1 MIGHL
6 HTYDITYTISLL
18 EVHNPTQYH
27 FSPPKMSSKT
37 AYEDF
42 QSEPQD
48 PLLCD
53 ALKMSLT
60 TAQAWTQIGG
70 ISAADDIATHV
81 LDGSLDEAS
90 TLNLAA
96 TVSNGYFLLRQYIT
110 SATKAPEL
118 VNWATTTYPDTD
130 ERGKMICRRI
140 LFLCSS
146 ERIEGLNVAT
156 LAKGLELGLTDLQDQ
171 LEKKKQDKNLLLQHL
186 REILSGF
193 VCLITVYKTVRE
205 DQEKQTSETLKQ
217 IVPHV
222 LTLATQ
228 NPELLYPCIPI
239 ISCRPDVAVES
250 QKLFVT
256 YLETLEVQL
265 KQVLCATYP
274 DITALAQLLYG
285 LAPLVPIV
293 TTVDGAEPAREILCR
308 VFLPSDEDRK
318 EAIGKTKSIPSRLLK
333 VTEEPEFQD
342 CKFLVNEAQWVLCEE
357 NKDKFTDAI
366 GFGYAAGYLTGFA
379 ASSASTGPA
388 SNSGFGYDKVTGQK
402 LTPELQELK
411 KLQEQISAMSPEEK
425 EREAE
430 KLMYLFNRMKELGI
444 VNFDHPMRA
453 AQESGRFEELD

>member
-1 MIGHL
+1 
-6 HTYDITYTISLL
+6 
-18 EVHNPTQYH
+18 
-27 FSPPKMSSKT
+27 MSSKT
-37 AYEDF
+37 AYENF
-42 QSEPQD
+42 QSKPED
-48 PLLCD
+48 PELCD

-70 ISAADDIATHV
+70 ITAADDIATHV
-81 LDGSLDEAS
+81 LGGSLDETS

-110 SATKAPEL
+110 SATKAPEM

-146 ERIEGLNVAT
+146 ERIEGMNVAT

-171 LEKKKQDKNLLLQHL
+171 LENKKQDKNLLLQHL

-250 QKLFVT
+250 HKLFVT
-256 YLETLEVQL
+256 YLEVLEVQL
-265 KQVLCATYP
+265 QQVLSSAYP

-285 LAPLVPIV
+285 LAPLVPVV
-293 TTVDGAEPAREILCR
+293 TTVEESETSRDILCR
-308 VFLPSDEDRK
+308 VFLPSEEDRK

-342 CKFLVNEAQWVLCEE
+342 CKFLVNEAQWVLCGED
-357 NKDKFTDAI
+357 KDKFTEAI

-379 ASSASTGPA
+379 TASSSTGPA
-388 SNSGFGYDKVTGQK
+388 SSGGSGYDTITGQK
-402 LTPELQELK
+402 LTTELQELK
-411 KLQEQISAMSPEEK
+411 KLQQQISAMSPEEK

-444 VNFDHPMRA
+444 VNFEHPMRA

>member
-1 MIGHL
+1 M
-6 HTYDITYTISLL
+6 T
-18 EVHNPTQYH
+18 
-27 FSPPKMSSKT
+27 SKA
-37 AYEDF
+37 AYQNF
-42 QSEPQD
+42 QSDPQD
-48 PLLCD
+48 PKLCD

-60 TAQAWTQIGG
+60 TAQAWTHIGG
-70 ISAADDIATHV
+70 ISATDDIATHV

-110 SATKAPEL
+110 SASKAPEM

-146 ERIEGLNVAT
+146 EHITEMNVAT

-171 LEKKKQDKNLLLQHL
+171 LENRKQDRNLLLQHL

-205 DQEKQTSETLKQ
+205 DQEKETSDVLKQ

-228 NPELLYPCIPI
+228 NPDLLYPSIPI
-239 ISCRPDVAVES
+239 ISCRPDVAVGS

-256 YLETLEVQL
+256 YLEVLEVQL
-265 KQVLCATYP
+265 KKVLSDTPP
-274 DITALAQLLYG
+274 DITALSQLLYG
-285 LAPLVPIV
+285 LAPLVPFV
-293 TTVDGAEPAREILCR
+293 TSVEDAESANEILRR
-308 VFLPSDEDRK
+308 VFLPSEEDRK

-342 CKFLVNEAQWVLCEE
+342 CKFLVNEAQWALCGED
-357 NKDKFTDAI
+357 KDKFTEAI

-379 ASSASTGPA
+379 TPSSSTGPA
-388 SNSGFGYDKVTGQK
+388 PTGSATTSRSGYDTVTGQD
-402 LTPELQELK
+402 LTAAQQEYKELQDL
-411 KLQEQISAMSPEEK
+411 ISAMSPEEK

-430 KLMYLFNRMKELGI
+430 KLMHQFKRMMELGVI
-444 VNFDHPMRA
+444 NVDHPMRA